1 LPPSLVKQRGVR
13 KLVFSFRVLVTESD
27 YPSTEVVQPTSHVG
41 HRATPTTSDDFKNEA
56 AQPHII
62 NIITRNVNVLVN
74 RCLRTICT
82 TQINV
87 YMW

>member
-1 LPPSLVKQRGVR
+1 M
-13 KLVFSFRVLVTESD
+13 D
-27 YPSTEVVQPTSHVG
+27 ATEVVQPTSHVG

-56 AQPHII
+56 AQPYTID
-62 NIITRNVNVLVN
+62 IITKNVGGLVN

-87 YMW
+87 CMW